1 MALPSL
7 DTQQVR
13 KIEKLIS
20 GWQTKLTW
28 DLLVQRIESD
38 FGIDTTRQTLNTY
51 ASIKEG
57 FRIKKQSLRGAPT
70 KEFIQFTKAD
80 VNAYDRIKSLESE
93 VTSLEKKVDKQKA
106 FIQLIADTAKSNPLL
121 LEVLNKT
128 KLLLSR

>member
-7 DTQQVR
+7 NTQQVR
-13 KIEKLIS
+13 KIEKLIF
-20 GWQTKLTW
+20 GWRTKLSW
-28 DLLVQRIESD
+28 DVLVQRIESD
-38 FGIDTTRQTLNTY
+38 FGIETTRQTLNTY
-51 ASIKEG
+51 KPIKDA
-57 FRIKKQSLRGAPT
+57 FRDKKQELRGAPT
-70 KEFIQFTKAD
+70 KEFIQFTKAE
-80 VNAYDRIKSLESE
+80 VNAYERIKSLESE